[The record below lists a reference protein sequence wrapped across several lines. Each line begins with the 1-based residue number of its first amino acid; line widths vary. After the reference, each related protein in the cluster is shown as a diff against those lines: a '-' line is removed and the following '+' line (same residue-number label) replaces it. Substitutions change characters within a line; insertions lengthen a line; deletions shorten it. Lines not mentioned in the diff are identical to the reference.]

1 MFDLTISEDY
11 YKPGIVDGAFNN
23 NYIQY
28 ESKGNKDKISDIR
41 ECLDL
46 IRPYLVDM
54 INDHKNN
61 GEWKI
66 YSNNQ
71 FYFF

>member
-11 YKPGIVDGAFNN
+11 YKPRIVDGAFNN

-61 GEWKI
+61 GEWNI
-66 YSNNQ
+66 YSSNQ